1 MFTWTPDLGI
11 KNRWPIS
18 IGGRRWKRPTV
29 WGAAPFLNNAQAA
42 DAERPTPAADGQ
54 TVLEIRFRCDVQ
66 RLPAF
71 SVTQFNMLKK
81 QILFLSQNITLQIA
95 TAAFFFSHGFN

>member
-1 MFTWTPDLGI
+1 M
-11 KNRWPIS
+11 
-18 IGGRRWKRPTV
+18 
-29 WGAAPFLNNAQAA
+29 
-42 DAERPTPAADGQ
+42 
-54 TVLEIRFRCDVQ
+54 LEIRFRCDVQ